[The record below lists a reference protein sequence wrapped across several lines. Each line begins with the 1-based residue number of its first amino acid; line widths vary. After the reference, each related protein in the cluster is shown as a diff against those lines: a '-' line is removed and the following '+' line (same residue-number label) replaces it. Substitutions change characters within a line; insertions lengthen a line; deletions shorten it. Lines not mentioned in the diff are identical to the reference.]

1 MKAKTRTIC
10 IELVC
15 FSILCL
21 LPLMGNSLN
30 VIDSR
35 FHKNVR
41 SKAQDHNR
49 NTPSILNIPIDDTID
64 INSAKHDISRF
75 KRNSQGNLYSIKTSE
90 IAPLILLHV
99 KQSYDLSK
107 TSFFL
112 GGSEQGV
119 SKEMPVL
126 SSNITS
132 AFHLNNSHLHLMVHW
147 AGKNNPIVF
156 VLSRDQDLTK
166 DNPTSNFYI
175 SKDYGRTFTDV
186 SSKFQLSSGKNA
198 TLEKFYNHPESP
210 CYYVVTDTIEKV
222 RNY

>member
-1 MKAKTRTIC
+1 MEKHTFGRPC
-10 IELVC
+10 VH
-15 FSILCL
+15 
-21 LPLMGNSLN
+21 P
-30 VIDSR
+30 
-35 FHKNVR
+35 
-41 SKAQDHNR
+41 
-49 NTPSILNIPIDDTID
+49 PIG
-64 INSAKHDISRF
+64 K
-75 KRNSQGNLYSIKTSE
+75 
-90 IAPLILLHV
+90 
-99 KQSYDLSK
+99 LSK
-107 TSFFL
+107 TLFFL

-222 RNY
+222 RNYYSRNATRLIISKKG

>member
-1 MKAKTRTIC
+1 MSNQPDKHCKPDLSALFTPGKRDSKTYSYIM
-10 IELVC
+10 EV
-15 FSILCL
+15 
-21 LPLMGNSLN
+21 
-30 VIDSR
+30 VIY
-35 FHKNVR
+35 FLFKYLK
-41 SKAQDHNR
+41 SKEVV
-49 NTPSILNIPIDDTID
+49 
-64 INSAKHDISRF
+64 
-75 KRNSQGNLYSIKTSE
+75 LY
-90 IAPLILLHV
+90 V
-99 KQSYDLSK
+99 KQAHDLSK
-107 TSFFL
+107 TLFFL

-119 SKEMPVL
+119 SKELPVL